1 MESRLNKA
9 AAPIILTD
17 PVTKSNC
24 YVLRTGKAAV
34 VIDPNSFDLLN
45 PLLQKWSIRTA
56 LVLLTHEHCDHI
68 GGLNALREHYPVTVI
83 SSSACS
89 RAIQNSRENMSR
101 MMELFLYYESGQTV
115 LTPYEPFVCQ
125 PADLHF
131 SDTICFPFEGLLVQ
145 MKVLPGHT
153 HGSSVIFLNGLLF
166 CGDYLLPEKQVLTR
180 LPGGDEKEYQKL
192 AKPWLSRIPDGALIY
207 PGHGEPFFMNQEVR
221 SYHEL

>member
-1 MESRLNKA
+1 MESRLNKT

-24 YVLRTGKAAV
+24 YVLRARKSAV
-34 VIDPNSFDLLN
+34 VIDPNSFDLLE
-45 PLLQKWSIRTA
+45 PLLQKWNIRTA

-68 GGLNALREHYPVTVI
+68 GGLNTLREHYPVTVV
-83 SSSACS
+83 SSSPCS

-101 MMELFLYYESGQTV
+101 MMALFLYYESGQTV
-115 LTPYEPFVCQ
+115 LTPYEPFVCG

-131 SDTICFPFEGLLVQ
+131 SGTIRFSYEGLPVK

-153 HGSSVIFLNGLLF
+153 HGSSVIFLGGRLF
-166 CGDYLLPEKQVLTR
+166 CGDYLLPEKRVLTR
-180 LPGGDEKEYQKL
+180 LPGGDEEEYLKL
-192 AKPWLSRIPDGALIY
+192 ARPWLSRIPDGARIC